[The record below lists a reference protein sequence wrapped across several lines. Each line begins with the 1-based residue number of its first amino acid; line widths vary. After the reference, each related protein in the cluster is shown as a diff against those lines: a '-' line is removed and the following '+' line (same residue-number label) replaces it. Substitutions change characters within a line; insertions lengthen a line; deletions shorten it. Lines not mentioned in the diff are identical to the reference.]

1 LFLTQGG
8 KLQLVNPALS
18 SLPTFYMCAIKVP
31 IDILNQIDKY
41 RRHCLWKGCDMHT
54 RKQSL
59 AVWKMVSCPKSKGG
73 LEVIKLRL
81 QNEALLMKNL
91 DNFFNKVDLPWVH
104 LIWEKYYQNGK
115 VPGAQMRGSFWW
127 CSILRLLPTYK
138 GIAQANSRTEDT
150 ILFWTDMWN
159 GRVLQL
165 TYPKLFLLQSGK
177 RLLLKQSWTQ
187 ILSKVTFIYHYLKR
201 LTISSMNY
209 LFIYKLLR

>member
-1 LFLTQGG
+1 MR
-8 KLQLVNPALS
+8 PCS
-18 SLPTFYMCAIKVP
+18 
-31 IDILNQIDKY
+31 
-41 RRHCLWKGCDMHT
+41 WKIWT
-54 RKQSL
+54 
-59 AVWKMVSCPKSKGG
+59 
-73 LEVIKLRL
+73 I
-81 QNEALLMKNL
+81 
-91 DNFFNKVDLPWVH
+91 FFNKVDLPWVH

-209 LFIYKLLR
+209 PFIYKLLRWMETEILGHTFGEVKFTPQPKPINI